1 MGPNPRM
8 VLQTRETRSKQLEQG
23 SQVVPPAAGPL
34 INAPWYVAAPVTL
47 ILVEFAEIILT
58 EPLLFS
64 LRSIYPRSTL
74 HISPISPGS
83 KFILI
88 AKRYSKSL
96 IEHLAVHRDL
106 FLGLK
111 GVFRVCDW
119 SGAEGSW
126 GTEPK
131 RKCKFNRSIK

>member
-1 MGPNPRM
+1 M
-8 VLQTRETRSKQLEQG
+8 VLQMREIWNKQLEQG
-23 SQVVPPAAGPL
+23 SQVVPPAANPL
-34 INAPWYVAAPVTL
+34 INVPWYVAAPVTL
-47 ILVEFAEIILT
+47 NLVEFTEIIFT

-64 LRSIYPRSTL
+64 LWYIYPRSTL
-74 HISPISPGS
+74 HISPISLSS

-96 IEHLAVHRDL
+96 IEHLAVYGDL

-119 SGAEGSW
+119 SGVERSW
-126 GTEPK
+126 GRTPRE
-131 RKCKFNRSIK
+131 NVDLIDL

>member
-1 MGPNPRM
+1 MGFDPRM
-8 VLQTRETRSKQLEQG
+8 VLQMREIWNKQLEQG

-34 INAPWYVAAPVTL
+34 INVPWYVAAPVTL
-47 ILVEFAEIILT
+47 NLVEFTEIIFT

-64 LRSIYPRSTL
+64 LWYIYPRSTL
-74 HISPISPGS
+74 HISPISLSS

-96 IEHLAVHRDL
+96 IEHLEVYGDL

-111 GVFRVCDW
+111 GFLECVT
-119 SGAEGSW
+119 GAGLRGAGEGPQ
-126 GTEPK
+126 EK
-131 RKCKFNRSIK
+131 M

>member
-1 MGPNPRM
+1 MGFDPRT
-8 VLQTRETRSKQLEQG
+8 VLQTREIWSKQLEQG

-34 INAPWYVAAPVTL
+34 INVPWYVAAPVTL
-47 ILVEFAEIILT
+47 IRVEFAEIIFT

-64 LRSIYPRSTL
+64 LQYIYPRSTL
-74 HISPISPGS
+74 HISPISLCS

-96 IEHLAVHRDL
+96 IEHLAVYRDL

-111 GVFRVCDW
+111 GIFRVCDW
-119 SGAEGSW
+119 SGVEGSW
-126 GTEPK
+126 G
-131 RKCKFNRSIK
+131 RSPRENVDLIDL

>member
-1 MGPNPRM
+1 MGFDPRT
-8 VLQTRETRSKQLEQG
+8 VLQTREIWSKQLEQG

-34 INAPWYVAAPVTL
+34 INVPWYVAAPVTL
-47 ILVEFAEIILT
+47 IRVEFAEIIFT

-64 LRSIYPRSTL
+64 LRYIYPKSTL
-74 HISPISPGS
+74 HISPISLCS

-96 IEHLAVHRDL
+96 IEHLAVYRDL

-111 GVFRVCDW
+111 GIFRVCDW
-119 SGAEGSW
+119 SGVEGSW
-126 GTEPK
+126 G
-131 RKCKFNRSIK
+131 RSPRENVDLIDL